1 MFKCSPHKCFCFTL
15 RTNMNIPFN
24 FSRKI
29 PFPSKWELKLYIVFN
44 CMRYLNAIRVVLGII
59 EYYICSLSLSCYAFS
74 RGIIT
79 FHEILITYNN
89 TLLPLIFH
97 NQIWKYEMNKTIQEV
112 SDCIKLNIMW
122 MFIYAYFRSLSETS
136 RAIGLTVLHFVP

>member
-15 RTNMNIPFN
+15 STKRTYHLIFVEK
-24 FSRKI
+24 FV
-29 PFPSKWELKLYIVFN
+29 FPSSWELKLYIVSN

-97 NQIWKYEMNKTIQEV
+97 YQIW
-112 SDCIKLNIMW
+112 NILPLKRLKNFCLHQSEYLVHFYLW
-122 MFIYAYFRSLSETS
+122 FFRSLSETS